1 MPAVL
6 VALMVVVML
15 LFGLGIVVLGS
26 RALKAEA
33 ERVRAARPTSG
44 RDD

>member
-1 MPAVL
+1 MPALL

-15 LFGLGIVVLGS
+15 LFGLGIVMLGS

-33 ERVRAARPTSG
+33 ERVRATHAAPG